1 MDFTNGEFREN
12 QRRVENLISAAKDLS
27 VGPPAQIELSQD
39 VLRAAVVF
47 LHSSLEEIVRNLY
60 VQRLPNVQNRES
72 LNRIPLLTDP
82 PNIRPTQVLL
92 GQLAQFRGQFVENV
106 IVRSIEAYVS
116 SFNLNNTTQLAQSL
130 QLLEIEVV
138 KLEEYFPE
146 LNRLMAR
153 RHQIVHQM
161 DRTNEFDPLT
171 VPLSPI
177 DVISVSRWKLT
188 LEEFASALF
197 ALYSDQPSSPASSST
212 PQ

>member
-1 MDFTNGEFREN
+1 VDFTNGEFREN
-12 QRRVENLISAAKDLS
+12 QRRVENLMSAAKDLS

-47 LHSSLEEIVRNLY
+47 LHSSLEEVIRNLY

-72 LNRIPLLTDP
+72 LNKIPLLTDP
-82 PNIRPTQVLL
+82 PNIRPAQVLL

-130 QLLEIEVV
+130 QLLEIEVAR
-138 KLEEYFPE
+138 LEEYFPE

-161 DRTNEFDPLT
+161 DRTNELDPLT

-177 DVISVSRWKLT
+177 DVVTVSRWKLT
-188 LEEFASALF
+188 LEEFATALF
-197 ALYSDQPSSPASSST
+197 AIYSEPAV
-212 PQ
+212 